1 MLEMQFVGVNGK
13 SSSLFRITHV
23 FIILNSTEIITFTV
37 LFYVFLKL
45 AIK

>member
-1 MLEMQFVGVNGK
+1 MVEMPFVGANEK

-37 LFYVFLKL
+37 LFYVSLKL